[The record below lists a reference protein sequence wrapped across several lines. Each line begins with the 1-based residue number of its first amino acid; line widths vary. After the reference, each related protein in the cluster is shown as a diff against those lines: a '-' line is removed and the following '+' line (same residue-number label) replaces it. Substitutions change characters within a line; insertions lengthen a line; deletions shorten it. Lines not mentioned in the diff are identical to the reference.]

1 MNVNTQMQQQ
11 VHMRKMD
18 GSGEGK
24 GMGKMVQETMQILP
38 TQTQTD
44 VRSSLQALDVVA
56 RKEAMTQI
64 SQLDTSNM
72 SVDDLTTAL
81 MDIVKPQEAVSIS
94 TTSLLDLY
102 A

>member
-11 VHMRKMD
+11 VQMRKMD